1 MKLDYLPLH
10 FNLKGQTVLVVGG
23 GEVAFRKVELLVA
36 AQANIRLV
44 ALEVRSQ
51 LRELIGQQGII
62 TIGPYDSRFIEGV
75 VLVISATSNKSVN
88 QRVHK
93 DATTA
98 GIPVN
103 VVDTP
108 ELCSVIF
115 PGIVDRSPVIISV
128 STGGATPVLARYI
141 KSLIDSIVPQ
151 RVASLATYLKDKRQ
165 LLRQRFPDFNVR
177 RKLMEAFLESP
188 GKEMAEN
195 NQSIEADRYL
205 FQENTKITQGEVYL
219 VGAGPGDPDL
229 LTLRA
234 LQLLQTADVIL
245 YDNLVSDLVLERARR
260 DAYKEFVGKRSG
272 YKSTAQEDINSMLV
286 RLAREGQR
294 VVRLKGGDPF
304 IFGRGGEEI
313 DTLITQN
320 IPFQVIPGIS
330 AANGCAAYA
339 GIPLTHRDYS
349 QSVRFVTGH
358 PKDGSVN
365 LTWNELVQLDQ
376 TLVFYMGMGGLA
388 SICEN
393 LIEHGMSSKMPI
405 AIISKG
411 TTPEQR
417 IVRGE
422 LNTILNRVAEERLE
436 TPTLIIIGRV
446 VALAR

>member
-1 MKLDYLPLH
+1 M
-10 FNLKGQTVLVVGG
+10 
-23 GEVAFRKVELLVA
+23 
-36 AQANIRLV
+36 
-44 ALEVRSQ
+44 
-51 LRELIGQQGII
+51 
-62 TIGPYDSRFIEGV
+62 
-75 VLVISATSNKSVN
+75 
-88 QRVHK
+88 
-93 DATTA
+93 
-98 GIPVN
+98 N

-165 LLRQRFPDFNVR
+165 VLRQRFPDFNVR

-365 LTWNELVQLDQ
+365 LTWKELVQLDQ

-393 LIEHGMSSKMPI
+393 LIEHGMSRKMPI

>member
-10 FNLKGQTVLVVGG
+10 FNLKGKTVLVVGG

-165 LLRQRFPDFNVR
+165 VLRQRFPDFNVR

-260 DAYKEFVGKRSG
+260 VLQGICREAQG
-272 YKSTAQEDINSMLV
+272 YKSTAQEDINSML
-286 RLAREGQR
+286 RIGDGQR
-294 VVRLKGGDPF
+294 VVRL
-304 IFGRGGEEI
+304 GE
-313 DTLITQN
+313 
-320 IPFQVIPGIS
+320 
-330 AANGCAAYA
+330 
-339 GIPLTHRDYS
+339 
-349 QSVRFVTGH
+349 
-358 PKDGSVN
+358 
-365 LTWNELVQLDQ
+365 
-376 TLVFYMGMGGLA
+376 
-388 SICEN
+388 SI
-393 LIEHGMSSKMPI
+393 HFRS
-405 AIISKG
+405 
-411 TTPEQR
+411 R
-417 IVRGE
+417 W
-422 LNTILNRVAEERLE
+422 
-436 TPTLIIIGRV
+436 
-446 VALAR
+446 